1 MGKNQRADNRP
12 PPALDEEEVMDRDE
26 FRHLRKRLE
35 KTQKQMANLLG
46 VSLKA
51 VHSYEQGWR
60 VVPPAVERQLFFLVS
75 RLKPAN
81 ERRLCWQA
89 KDCPPEHRAGC
100 PASELNSGELCWFI
114 NGTVCRGQALA
125 TWEEKM
131 KICRTCD
138 IFLSQVSK

>member
-81 ERRLCWQA
+81 EHRPCWQA

-114 NGTVCRGQALA
+114 NGTICRGQAQA
-125 TWEEKM
+125 AWEEKM

-138 IFLSQVSK
+138 VFLSQVSG